1 MSGAGSGDRLARGAQ
16 SAQFPSAGADISE
29 ERWKAIFPS
38 VHKPNVMSE
47 EDRADFE
54 KAERELLKIAEEEA
68 ALDSALEVNYDLLP
82 VQDRIIVRRV
92 EVEEKVG
99 RFYVPDETKEKPYE
113 GEVVAV
119 GPGKYIGT
127 EFVKPTIVVG
137 DRVVFGKFSG
147 AEVKVGIE
155 TLLVLREE
163 DIFYRKV
170 KKEK

>member
-1 MSGAGSGDRLARGAQ
+1 MTMGAGSGDRLARGAP
-16 SAQFPSAGADISE
+16 SAQFSTPDISQ
-29 ERWKAIFPS
+29 ERWDAIFPS
-38 VHKPNVMSE
+38 VRKPNVISE

-54 KAERELLKIAEEEA
+54 QAEKKLLGIAEQEK
-68 ALDSALEVNYDLLP
+68 ALDALLTVDYDLQP

-113 GEVVAV
+113 GDVVAV

-127 EFVKPTIVVG
+127 EFVRPTIQVG